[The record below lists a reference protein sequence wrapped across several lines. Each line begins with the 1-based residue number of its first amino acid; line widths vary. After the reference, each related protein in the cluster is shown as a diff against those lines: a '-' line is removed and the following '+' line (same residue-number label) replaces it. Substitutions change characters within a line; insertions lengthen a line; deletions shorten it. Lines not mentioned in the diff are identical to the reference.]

1 MMKLKNCQVVNLTVE
16 FSDTMIS
23 DRQAIIIA
31 PLIIKRINLKD

>member
-23 DRQAIIIA
+23 DRQAIIIV
-31 PLIIKRINLKD
+31 PLNIKGLTLKD